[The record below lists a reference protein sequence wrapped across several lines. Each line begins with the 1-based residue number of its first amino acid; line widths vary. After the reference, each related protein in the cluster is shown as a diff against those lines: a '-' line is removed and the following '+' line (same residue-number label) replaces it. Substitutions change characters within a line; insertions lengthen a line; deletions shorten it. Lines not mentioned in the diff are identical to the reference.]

1 MPFTSIATIT
11 GRVSTGADGLCWR
24 QPYQFNHVLQIYYV
38 FDLCDFTLF
47 LLLHVFST
55 SIWGYYVEGQEELH
69 PFEDHLLALKTG
81 TPILEPF

>member
-47 LLLHVFST
+47 LLLHKCSLQAFGDIMLKGKRSFT
-55 SIWGYYVEGQEELH
+55 L
-69 PFEDHLLALKTG
+69 LKT
-81 TPILEPF
+81 TC